1 MTLKRLIGL
10 LFAMNGI
17 FVAGIAG
24 ADEVVLNN
32 GDRITG
38 KVVELVDG
46 TLSIKTDYAG
56 TVKIEWK
63 QVQSLSTDGP
73 VYLKIGDNLI
83 HATVSEATSGTA
95 TLQTEELP
103 TAEPVELS
111 QLKSMSYEKKPPV
124 KITGRINV
132 GASST
137 SGNTNTDQVNADF
150 QMVARAEKDRVTLLG
165 EINKAKTDGEQT
177 ESNWIAYL
185 GYDHFVTE
193 KLYAYASTSAENDE
207 FKDIN
212 LRTTLGAGAGYQFFE
227 TDKTNL
233 AMELGLSYV
242 NTDYIEAED
251 EDYPAA
257 RWAMNFVQKLFDSKI
272 EFFNR
277 DSVHSDLQD
286 SNNYFFRTRTGFRF
300 PIVDRM
306 NSTIQY
312 NYDYDNQ
319 PAPGRVKEDKAWLF
333 TLGYTW

>member
-1 MTLKRLIGL
+1 MNVARLMGL
-10 LFAMNGI
+10 WFAMHSLFAVGT
-17 FVAGIAG
+17 AA
-24 ADEVVLNN
+24 ADEVILNN

-38 KVVELVDG
+38 KLVDLADG
-46 TLSIKTDYAG
+46 KLSIKTEYAG
-56 TVKIEWK
+56 TLVIEWK
-63 QVQSLSTDGP
+63 QVQSFSTDGP
-73 VYLKIGDNLI
+73 VYLKIGDNVI
-83 HATVSEATSGTA
+83 RATVSESTSGTA
-95 TLQTEELP
+95 TLQADELP
-103 TAEPVELS
+103 TAESVELS
-111 QLKSMSYEKKPPV
+111 RLKTMSYEKKPPV
-124 KITGRINV
+124 KISGRINI

-137 SGNTNTDQVNADF
+137 SGNTNTDQLNADF

-177 ESNWIAYL
+177 ESNWTAYL
-185 GYDHFVTE
+185 GYDHFVTK

-277 DSVHSDLQD
+277 DSVFSDLQD
-286 SNNYFFRTRTGFRF
+286 SKNYFFRTRTGFRF
-300 PIVDRM
+300 PIVERM

-312 NYDYDNQ
+312 NYDYDNE

-333 TLGYTW
+333 TVGYTW

>member
-1 MTLKRLIGL
+1 MTTRRLIGL
-10 LFAMNGI
+10 ILALIGFCA
-17 FVAGIAG
+17 AGIAG

-38 KVVELVDG
+38 KLVELAEG
-46 TLSIKTDYAG
+46 KLSIKTEYAG
-56 TVKIEWK
+56 TVKIEWS
-63 QVQSLSTDGP
+63 QVQSLSTDNP
-73 VYLKIGDNLI
+73 VYLKIGDNI
-83 HATVSEATSGTA
+83 IRAKVSESVSGTA

-103 TAEPVELS
+103 TAEAVELS
-111 QLKSMSYEKKPPV
+111 KLKSISYEKKPPV
-124 KITGRINV
+124 RVNGRINI

-137 SGNTNTDQVNADF
+137 SGNTNTDQLNGELEF
-150 QMVARAEKDRVTLLG
+150 VARSDRNRVRLLAEV
-165 EINKAKTDGEQT
+165 NKAKTDGEQT
-177 ESNWIAYL
+177 ESNWLTYF
-185 GYDHFVTE
+185 GYDHFVSE
-193 KLYAYASTSAENDE
+193 KLYAYASASAENDE

-257 RWAMNFVQKLFDSKI
+257 RWAMNFVQKLFDSRI

-286 SNNYFFRTRTGFRF
+286 SNNYFFRTRTGLRF
-300 PIVDRM
+300 PIVERM

-319 PAPGRVKEDKAWLF
+319 PAPGRVKQDKAWLF